1 MGREHRQAVQLIDVR
16 EPAEFDGA
24 LGHIAGARLVP
35 LGTLAGSLTPFD
47 RDRPVV
53 AVCRAG
59 GRSAQATLV
68 LQKAG
73 FAKVANLAGGMLQWH
88 AQGLPVEGVG
98 KD

>member
-1 MGREHRQAVQLIDVR
+1 
-16 EPAEFDGA
+16 
-24 LGHIAGARLVP
+24 
-35 LGTLAGSLTPFD
+35 
-47 RDRPVV
+47 VV
-53 AVCRAG
+53 TVCRAG

-98 KD
+98 QD